1 MLLVLISEL
10 SVLTNWTES
19 CQLKD
24 ILENVEEGEIAGVSL
39 TGISAGFNYWEC
51 QWPGPG
57 LEVGVT
63 Q

>member
-24 ILENVEEGEIAGVSL
+24 ILENVEEGEIGGVSL

-51 QWPGPG
+51 
-57 LEVGVT
+57 
-63 Q
+63 